1 MEPLTISH
9 GLLRHNIRKD
19 PAAVRIL
26 GYINLSPVHKSDDPP
41 TTYHPSN
48 SNGEH
53 LPKLNGVS
61 AAAYSLNKYHLQ
73 IRCILEK
80 SAFLSLQD
88 RGFTWNLE
96 YRGQLLPVVFHP

>member
-26 GYINLSPVHKSDDPP
+26 GYINLSPLHKSDDPP
-41 TTYHPSN
+41 TANPPSH

-61 AAAYSLNKYHLQ
+61 AAAYSLN
-73 IRCILEK
+73 
-80 SAFLSLQD
+80 
-88 RGFTWNLE
+88 
-96 YRGQLLPVVFHP
+96 